1 MPDLAANHPQVV
13 HFAVALLLVGV
24 ALRLIS
30 LTGRLKFTNHS
41 ATTLLVLGTI
51 AAIVSVKSGDD
62 AHGPVE
68 RIPGVRALVI
78 EHEDLGKRTRNI
90 FLGVVVIELLA
101 LGLAAKASTFRYAH
115 VALMASG
122 AVGIYGSA
130 TLYHTAEHGGE
141 LVYSYAGGPG
151 LRTGEP
157 ADVERLLLAGLY
169 QQAIA
174 DRKAGRNAESARLV
188 NELWTR
194 FGADTTIQFLHVE
207 SLLLDLK
214 DYPAALAEV
223 RTVAIDPTVARFATR
238 KALLTAD
245 IFLAMGLPDSARAAL
260 APIVAAFPQNA
271 RMKAKLDSIQ

>member
-174 DRKAGRNAESARLV
+174 DRKAGRNAK
-188 NELWTR
+188 
-194 FGADTTIQFLHVE
+194 